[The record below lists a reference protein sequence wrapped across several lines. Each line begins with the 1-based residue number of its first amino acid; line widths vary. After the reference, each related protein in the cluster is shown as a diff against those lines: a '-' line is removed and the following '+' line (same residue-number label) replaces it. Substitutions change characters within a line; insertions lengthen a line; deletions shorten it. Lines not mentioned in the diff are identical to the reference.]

1 MKVEEPS
8 EEVAVRMM
16 RGLTGILEKHHGV
29 RILEEAVE
37 SAVKLSHRYIP
48 ARQLPD
54 KSVSLLDTACA
65 RVAIG
70 QNAIP
75 PPIEDCRRQ
84 IDHLQVEIGILERE
98 RATGAPNQK
107 QIDELQQALEQ
118 SRAQLAELEA
128 RWNEEEKNVKE
139 IQELAKTIE
148 ARYNDER
155 AKHSGNGEPFQP
167 SAELAGMQAELQAKT
182 GALRKLQGESP
193 LMQVSVDSQTIAE
206 VVAGWTGIPV
216 GKMMANEIQT
226 VLKLRDKLEERVIGQ
241 SHALEAIGQRIR
253 TARANLTDPRRPI
266 GVFLFVGSSGVG
278 KTETALALADTLYG
292 GERNLITINMSE
304 YQEAH
309 TVSGLKG
316 CRPVM
321 WATAR
326 EAS

>member
-1 MKVEEPS
+1 MKVEEPT

-107 QIDELQQALEQ
+107 RIDELQQALEQ

-128 RWNEEEKNVKE
+128 RWNEEEKKVKE

-155 AKHSGNGEPFQP
+155 GE
-167 SAELAGMQAELQAKT
+167 
-182 GALRKLQGESP
+182 ALR
-193 LMQVSVDSQTIAE
+193 A
-206 VVAGWTGIPV
+206 
-216 GKMMANEIQT
+216 
-226 VLKLRDKLEERVIGQ
+226 
-241 SHALEAIGQRIR
+241 
-253 TARANLTDPRRPI
+253 TASRSSRPRSWP
-266 GVFLFVGSSGVG
+266 
-278 KTETALALADTLYG
+278 
-292 GERNLITINMSE
+292 
-304 YQEAH
+304 
-309 TVSGLKG
+309 G
-316 CRPVM
+316 CRPTCKRR
-321 WATAR
+321 WGHC
-326 EAS
+326 ASFRASHR